1 MKYLYEMQITTT
13 GNNTKILSMRLSEE
27 LKTVSSYLCDI
38 DDMGKWVLEGINE
51 VLSGQS
57 DCVERDGE
65 FFGCQIRKDITR
77 IEDQFEQGYTG
88 EIETSEF
95 KELVEIWIREK
106 TKFNTEQARSESS
119 ASKDGGG

>member
-1 MKYLYEMQITTT
+1 MKYPYEFVITTIA
-13 GNNTKILSMRLSEE
+13 GNNKMLSIILPDE
-27 LKTVSSYLCDI
+27 LIAVSSYLFNI
-38 DDMGKWVLEGINE
+38 GNMGNWVLEGINE

-106 TKFNTEQARSESS
+106 TKFNTEQARSESP
-119 ASKDGGG
+119 APEDDGG

>member
-106 TKFNTEQARSESS
+106 IKFNTEQARSESTT
-119 ASKDGGG
+119 SKDGGG

>member
-1 MKYLYEMQITTT
+1 MKYPYELVITTIAS
-13 GNNTKILSMRLSEE
+13 NKKILSIGLPDE
-27 LKTVSSYLCDI
+27 LITVSSYLYDI
-38 DDMGKWVLEGINE
+38 GNMGKWVLEGINE

-106 TKFNTEQARSESS
+106 IKFNTEQARSESTT
-119 ASKDGGG
+119 SKDGGG